1 MKYSDANIADMDEK
15 SVLDAWAEQYGA
27 NKDDIF
33 FSGYVEMGSD
43 VLGKCA
49 FAKDGQKITLNRKL
63 EGHDIYARS
72 TLWHEFCHAW
82 DYQDTGVQA
91 HNASFWGKYFRKP
104 WCIIIDFFASIH
116 CHTH

>member
-15 SVLDAWAEQYGA
+15 SQLDTWAMQYGA
-27 NKDDIF
+27 DKDQISF
-33 FSGYVEMGSD
+33 IGYVDMGSD

-63 EGHDIYARS
+63 ESHDTYARS

-82 DYQDTGVQA
+82 DYQDTGA
-91 HNASFWGKYFRKP
+91 HGHSGSFWGKYFKKP

-116 CHTH
+116 CHIH